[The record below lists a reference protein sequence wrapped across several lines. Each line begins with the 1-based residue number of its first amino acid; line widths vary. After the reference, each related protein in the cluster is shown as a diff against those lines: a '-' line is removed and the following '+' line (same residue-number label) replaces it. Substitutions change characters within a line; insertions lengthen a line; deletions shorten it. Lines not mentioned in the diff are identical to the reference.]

1 MRGHAPKRR
10 PTHPDS
16 IHHSELIARL
26 INRVMWCGKKGTAE
40 RIVYTALDKLVLK
53 TGDGSHVKAFEKALD
68 NIRPNL
74 EIRSKRVGGSTY
86 QVPVEVRP
94 SKQEAMAMRWLI
106 NYARARKGKA
116 MSEKLAS
123 ELIDAYNNTGTAVK
137 KKEDT
142 HKMAEANRAYAH
154 YRF

>member
-1 MRGHAPKRR
+1 MRGGAPKRR
-10 PTHPDS
+10 VTHPDS
-16 IHHSELIARL
+16 VYHSELVARM
-26 INRVMWCGKKGTAE
+26 INRVMWNGKKGTAE
-40 RIVYTALDKLVLK
+40 KIVYGALDRLIKK
-53 TGDGSHVKAFEKALD
+53 TGEGNAVRAFEKALD
-68 NIRPNL
+68 NVRPNL

-94 SKQEAMAMRWLI
+94 EKQEAMAMRWLI
-106 NYARARKGKA
+106 NYARQRKGKPMA
-116 MSEKLAS
+116 DKLGQ
-123 ELIDAYNNTGTAVK
+123 ELIDAFNNTGSAVK

>member
-1 MRGHAPKRR
+1 MRGGAPKRR
-10 PTHPDS
+10 LTQPDS
-16 IHHSELIARL
+16 VFHSDLIARL
-26 INRVMWCGKKGTAE
+26 INRVMWSGKKGIAE
-40 RIVYTALDKLVLK
+40 KIVYTALEQLTKK
-53 TGDGSHVKAFEKALD
+53 TGEANSVRAFEKALD

-94 SKQEAMAMRWLI
+94 EKQEAMAMRWLI
-106 NYARARKGKA
+106 NYARARKGKPMA
-116 MSEKLAS
+116 VKLGQ
-123 ELIDAYNNTGTAVK
+123 ELIDAFNNTGSAVK